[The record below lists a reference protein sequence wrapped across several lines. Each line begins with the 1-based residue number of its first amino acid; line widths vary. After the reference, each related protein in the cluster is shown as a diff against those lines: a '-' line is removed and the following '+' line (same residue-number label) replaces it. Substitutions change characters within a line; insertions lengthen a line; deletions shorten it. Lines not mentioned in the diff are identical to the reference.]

1 MRGRCAGNIVC
12 TFNRRS
18 LLMTQIALKKFAIE
32 LRWALIFSL
41 MYLVWM
47 LTERLAGFHD
57 IRLDQQS
64 MVGPLI
70 LIPSIIIYGLMLR
83 DRKRSLEGKMTYS
96 QGFLSGCML
105 TVFVVILS
113 PLNQLLTL
121 KIISPDYFAN
131 LIEYT
136 VAQGALTPEQARQ
149 QFSIGNYVATG
160 LIAGA
165 LTGILFSAILAAFM
179 RSRGTHNQRRP
190 AG

>member
-1 MRGRCAGNIVC
+1 
-12 TFNRRS
+12 
-18 LLMTQIALKKFAIE
+18 
-32 LRWALIFSL
+32 
-41 MYLVWM
+41 
-47 LTERLAGFHD
+47 
-57 IRLDQQS
+57 
-64 MVGPLI
+64 
-70 LIPSIIIYGLMLR
+70 
-83 DRKRSLEGKMTYS
+83 
-96 QGFLSGCML
+96 ML

-179 RSRGTHNQRRP
+179 RSRGTHNQRQP

>member
-1 MRGRCAGNIVC
+1 
-12 TFNRRS
+12 
-18 LLMTQIALKKFAIE
+18 MTQTPLKRFAIE

-41 MYLVWM
+41 TYLAWM

-57 IRLDQQS
+57 TRLDQQP

-70 LIPSIIIYGLMLR
+70 MIPSIVIYALMLR
-83 DRKRSLEGKMTYS
+83 DRKRSLEGEMTYG
-96 QGFLSGCML
+96 QGFLSGCIL
-105 TVFVVILS
+105 TAFIVILS

-121 KIISPDYFAN
+121 EIISPDYFAN

-136 VAQGALTPEQARQ
+136 VAQGALTLEQARQ
-149 QFSIGNYVATG
+149 QFSIRNYVVTG

-179 RSRGTHNQRRP
+179 RSRRSKDQRQP
-190 AG
+190 VS